1 MICCSARTHLFG
13 GKHQAD
19 LGSRMGVSGCPVCP
33 STVLMDGLGNR
44 LMPWVATP
52 AMPVLLALLML
63 ALEPDEE
70 YEEGVKVVESMSFSW
85 DGLSASQGEPFW
97 LMCKGR

>member
-1 MICCSARTHLFG
+1 
-13 GKHQAD
+13 
-19 LGSRMGVSGCPVCP
+19 MGVSGCPVWP
-33 STVLMDGLGNR
+33 STVLMDGLGKR
-44 LMPWVATP
+44 LMPWVTTP

-85 DGLSASQGEPFW
+85 DGLSASQGDPFW
-97 LMCKGR
+97 LMCNGRWVVKDCGKELRPSLWL

>member
-1 MICCSARTHLFG
+1 MDHSCHNKTLHVSQFLVCCTHLFG
-13 GKHQAD
+13 GKHHAD

-33 STVLMDGLGNR
+33 STVLIEGLGNR
-44 LMPWVATP
+44 LMPWVATT

-70 YEEGVKVVESMSFSW
+70 
-85 DGLSASQGEPFW
+85 
-97 LMCKGR
+97 